1 MIVGHCQSSI
11 AEIRIPSELIHSR
24 YLTEWKLLV
33 VLHNI
38 QWAWT
43 RLPENFLTQGM
54 SYTQVEQLCRNNP
67 AKSSVFQSSSAQLP
81 FTQVPMYKLKP
92 ECILFIYIDSIN
104 IMIWEFAAYRQNAV
118 WCTLCVLYIL
128 YTAASEAAHSNPSQS
143 VHHSKHL

>member
-33 VLHNI
+33 FYTIFNGREPGSLKTSLHKG
-38 QWAWT
+38 WV
-43 RLPENFLTQGM
+43 
-54 SYTQVEQLCRNNP
+54 TQVEQLCRNNP